1 MVPTITMGIDA
12 TTRRSPW
19 HVWRRDTGMVSLEF
33 AVVTMATA
41 WVFAVLVWLVA
52 VLSWQMRIHDIAW
65 ESARQVARGQ
75 SWAAV
80 VEATASRDASI
91 VVSMT
96 QDDTRVTVTAARMV
110 RAPGVLPDLTVDA
123 AVTTMVEP

>member
-1 MVPTITMGIDA
+1 MSHTITMGTDA
-12 TTRRSPW
+12 TARRSPW
-19 HVWRRDTGMVSLEF
+19 HAWRGDTGMVSLEF

-41 WVFAVLVWLVA
+41 WIFAILLWLVA

-65 ESARQVARGQ
+65 ESARQLARGQ

-80 VEATASRDASI
+80 VQATASRDASV

-96 QDDTRVTVTAARMV
+96 QDDTRVIVTAARVV

-123 AVTTMVEP
+123 AVTAMVEP